1 MVIHKSKLH
10 ANIGL
15 LLILLIGFGFGALL
29 LMQPKSIEDH
39 QSDPGSSSAVQS
51 HEEPGMEMDAH
62 EMEEAGH
69 GTEEASAHG
78 TQEAPQNNSPIMLL
92 SIFLG
97 INVALIVTAVI
108 LKRVR
113 SKRKVLSRESTPILE
128 LEGGIN

>member
-15 LLILLIGFGFGALL
+15 LVIILIGFGFGAFLFI
-29 LMQPKSIEDH
+29 QSKSIESP
-39 QSDPGSSSAVQS
+39 QSDHGSSSAVES
-51 HEEPGMEMDAH
+51 HESSSVVESMPGMDMDAH

-69 GTEEASAHG
+69 GSEEA
-78 TQEAPQNNSPIMLL
+78 APNGSPVTLL

-97 INVALIVTAVI
+97 ANVALIVWAVA

-113 SKRKVLSRESTPILE
+113 SKRKIIPRESAPILE
-128 LEGGIN
+128 LEGGNT